1 LSAAKAENQLKTALM
16 RDADF
21 DVGEAFRQLGSGNEI
36 TRDDLIDRLSGDLD
50 QPHIDILYAK
60 LSAQSAT
67 KTVAYADFI
76 ECITPKGQKYF

>member
-1 LSAAKAENQLKTALM
+1 MES
-16 RDADF
+16 
-21 DVGEAFRQLGSGNEI
+21 
-36 TRDDLIDRLSGDLD
+36 DLD

-76 ECITPKGQKYF
+76 ECITPRGTNFF

>member
-1 LSAAKAENQLKTALM
+1 
-16 RDADF
+16 
-21 DVGEAFRQLGSGNEI
+21 
-36 TRDDLIDRLSGDLD
+36 LIDKLRGDLD

-76 ECITPKGQKYF
+76 ECITPKGQKYS